1 MDIRFTPDGTS
12 LILGTPVRKLTEQE
26 RHQMWVK
33 VYSEGEL
40 LAHELDGYRTVIAWR
55 LTREL
60 AFRQDRMHRD
70 ERLQEALTEEDF
82 YKPVTKGKPRVH
94 KSKDPLDEWSLKS
107 LLSENGG
114 VALRPIRDRDHNTQ
128 LSIVVMRLTES
139 MWLLRGSEDLPHLG
153 HYGLDGLTHPVT
165 MMERWPTIDAILRF
179 EDTLMDQLQDFILKF
194 SRRRAQKQIQKMLD
208 LSAIEAQ
215 SLLKMA
221 AAEARAMM
229 NLDVET
235 NRALQIGQMEELAFK
250 ARESA
255 DIPNEL
261 KAQKEIGELT
271 GVRKAD
277 RESDLE
283 TLVGIMNHI
292 AAEQS
297 DGIIQVEAVE
307 LLPDELPPPKEME

>member
-1 MDIRFTPDGTS
+1 
-12 LILGTPVRKLTEQE
+12 
-26 RHQMWVK
+26 MWVK

-40 LAHELDGYRTVIAWR
+40 RSHELDGYRTVVVWR

-60 AFRQDRMHRD
+60 AFRQGRMHRD
-70 ERLQEALTEEDF
+70 ERIQEALIEDDF
-82 YKPVTKGKPRVH
+82 FTPAVTGKPRV
-94 KSKDPLDEWSLKS
+94 KPSKDPMDEWSLKL

-114 VALRPIRDRDHNTQ
+114 VALRPTKDADHNYQ
-128 LSIVVMRLTES
+128 LSLVVMRLTEA

-153 HYGLDGLTHPVT
+153 HYGLDGLTHPLT
-165 MMERWPTIDAILRF
+165 MGDRWPSIEDILRF
-179 EDTLMDQLQDFILKF
+179 EDTLMDQIQEFLLKF
-194 SRRRAQKQIQKMLD
+194 PRRRAQKQLQKMLD
-208 LSAIEAQ
+208 LSAQEAQ
-215 SLLKMA
+215 ALLKLA
-221 AAEARAMM
+221 ASEARAMM

-235 NRALQIGQMEELAFK
+235 NRALQIGQMEEIAFQ
-250 ARESA
+250 AREAA

-283 TLVGIMNHI
+283 TLVGVMNHI
-292 AAEQS
+292 ASEQS
-297 DGIIQVEAVE
+297 EDIIQVEAKE